1 MHNIIAERAQTTSRQ
16 RSRTYWLWDLLSH
29 ALDICC
35 RTGPPAQEKS
45 STFPTVTMIHFVK
58 YGIST
63 SNYMGVHRGS
73 QKLAPLCVPPFS
85 VRSNPTCGG
94 KFSRVHH
101 DFHTCR
107 SAVIEDVH
115 SNECPCRLHVVLVRC
130 KLD

>member
-101 DFHTCR
+101 DFHTCVAQPLLKMCTLM
-107 SAVIEDVH
+107 SAPVGYMW
-115 SNECPCRLHVVLVRC
+115 SL
-130 KLD
+130 LDAN